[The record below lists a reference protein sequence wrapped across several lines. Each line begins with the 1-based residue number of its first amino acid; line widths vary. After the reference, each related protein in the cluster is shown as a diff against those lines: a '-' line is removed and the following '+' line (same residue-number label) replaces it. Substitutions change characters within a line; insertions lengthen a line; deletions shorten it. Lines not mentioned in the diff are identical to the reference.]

1 MTAAYAKRKTSFTT
15 KLKEIPRELWR
26 NGGLYIMFLP
36 AVVLLF
42 CFNYMPLF
50 GLSMVF
56 KEFDY
61 GLGIFGSPMAE
72 PWYANFVFLFQNEG
86 TLRAVQNTLI
96 TNIMFIVG
104 GTLGAVALA
113 ILLNEVT
120 HAAYKRFI
128 QSFSL
133 LPFFISVIIINV
145 FAYQILSYDNGV
157 LNQLLVRLGMEKIN
171 WYGEP
176 KYWRVIMLIINMWKN
191 VGYNGVIY
199 LATIASIDVGY
210 YEAADIDGAN
220 RWQKIWKITLPMLM
234 PTMMTLSL
242 LALGRIM
249 SSDFGFFYAIIGD
262 NPLLYPTVDVLDTFI
277 YRNLWKLGDVSMSS
291 AASFIQSIISGILLV
306 TANTFARRFN
316 ADAALF

>member
-1 MTAAYAKRKTSFTT
+1 MAVVPTKRKAPLST
-15 KLKEIPRELWR
+15 KLMAIPRELWR

-36 AVVLLF
+36 AVALLF
-42 CFNYMPLF
+42 CFNYLPLF

-61 GLGIFGSPMAE
+61 GLGIFGSPLAQ
-72 PWYANFVFLFQNEG
+72 PWYQNFVFLFQNEG

-96 TNIMFIVG
+96 TNLMFFVG
-104 GTLGAVALA
+104 GTVGAVTLA

-120 HAAYKRFI
+120 HAAYKRFV

-157 LNQLLVRLGMEKIN
+157 LNRLLMALGAEKIN

-176 KYWRVIMLIINMWKN
+176 KYWRGIMLIINMWKN

-199 LATIASIDVGY
+199 LATITSIDVGY

-220 RWQKIWKITLPMLM
+220 RWQKIWRITIPMLL
-234 PTMMTLSL
+234 PTMLTLSL

-277 YRNLWKLGDVSMSS
+277 YRNLRKLGDVSMSS

-306 TANTFARRFN
+306 TANTFARKFN
-316 ADAALF
+316 PDAALF

>member
-277 YRNLWKLGDVSMSS
+277 YRNLRKLGDVSMSS